1 MKQRSKRFLDAK
13 KKIESKEYPIAEAIK
28 LAKEVA
34 PEKFDAA
41 LEVHIRLGID
51 VSKSDQTVKGAV
63 TLPHGTGKKIKVA
76 VFADDSKKAKAAKEA
91 GAEVVGGEDLIKEIK
106 KTNKCDF
113 AVAVA
118 TPEMMRSLAQIAKI
132 LGPKGLMPNPKTG
145 TVTEDPAKVVAELQ
159 AGKINFKNDPAGIIH
174 QIIGKVSFDGE
185 KLAENYNTLLE
196 AIKKVKPAKMKGEY
210 IKNVT
215 LCTSMGPG
223 VKVKAR

>member
-13 KKIESKEYPIAEAIK
+13 KKIEHKEYTIEEAIK
-28 LAKEVA
+28 LVKEVA

-41 LEVHIRLGID
+41 LEVHVRLGID
-51 VSKSDQTVKGAV
+51 MSKSDQTVKGAV

-76 VFADDSKKAKAAKEA
+76 VFAGESEAKAAKEA
-91 GAEVVGGEDLIKEIK
+91 GAELVGGEDLIKKIK

-113 AVAVA
+113 EVAVA
-118 TPEMMRSLAQIAKI
+118 TPDMMRSLAQVAKI

-145 TVTEDPAKVVAELQ
+145 TVDADPAKVVKELQ

-174 QIIGKVSFDGE
+174 QIIGKKSFDDA
-185 KLAENYNTLLE
+185 KLVENYNLFVG
-196 AIKKVKPAKMKGEY
+196 AVNKAKPNKIKGEY
-210 IKNVT
+210 IKGIT

-223 VKVKAR
+223 VRVKK